1 MVCLCG
7 FASKENKNE
16 QLPRSAH
23 YKENSRSTGKVDVK
37 WTVDVAVV
45 TEDPA
50 DRSMIRSMDV
60 FQKIWRIA
68 GHTGFQTNRHG
79 VYTNA

>member
-1 MVCLCG
+1 MC
-7 FASKENKNE
+7 FATEENTNE

-37 WTVDVAVV
+37 WTVYVAVV

-68 GHTGFQTNRHG
+68 GHTGSQTIDQG

>member
-1 MVCLCG
+1 M
-7 FASKENKNE
+7 
-16 QLPRSAH
+16 
-23 YKENSRSTGKVDVK
+23 NSYPAPLTTKRTAGQQERWGVK
-37 WTVDVAVV
+37 WTVHVAVV